1 MSKRPPKS
9 KRGPEVVRRPSS
21 ERKRL
26 PADLEAFA
34 GGDDD
39 ALWRRPAKR
48 RLDDPRP
55 VVLVPG
61 VANRDAR
68 AVYEARE
75 RRIRAALERGDREAA
90 AVELA
95 EAARLRLWRAHSVV
109 GWDVLVEHVLGLAP
123 EEAAALRGGRG
134 PDRQR
139 RAGLGRR
146 GRRLDAR
153 GGGAARGPAPRP
165 RRTCAGARARS
176 GSSSRCRSRTQRP
189 RWPRADGA
197 RRRWRASRPSSP
209 RRWSTAPRASRASAG
224 SSAIPARIG
233 EGPSE
238 GASTTAQPPT
248 RCRPWRALWLFG
260 SMESARLKDSRAR
273 LRSPEAR

>member
-75 RRIRAALERGDREAA
+75 RRIRAALERGDRDAA

-95 EAARLRLWRAHSVV
+95 EAARLRLWRAHSLV
-109 GWDVLVEHVLGLAP
+109 GWDVLVENVLGLAP
-123 EEAAALRGGRG
+123 EEAAALREE
-134 PDRQR
+134 
-139 RAGLGRR
+139 
-146 GRRLDAR
+146 
-153 GGGAARGPAPRP
+153 GAARTGGAEPAPDDVVAAWMRAE
-165 RRTCAGARARS
+165 AGLLE
-176 GSSSRCRSRTQRP
+176 
-189 RWPRADGA
+189 
-197 RRRWRASRPSSP
+197 ASPE
-209 RRWSTAPRASRASAG
+209 A
-224 SSAIPARIG
+224 
-233 EGPSE
+233 
-238 GASTTAQPPT
+238 
-248 RCRPWRALWLFG
+248 
-260 SMESARLKDSRAR
+260 SARLLGRSGEERLVLEVPVAEAAPALAAAGRRAAPLAREQAEQPQTVVDRPKGVPRLSRLER
-273 LRSPEAR
+273 DPSEDR